1 MDMQMQRWRHLEKMI
16 RECDD
21 SIFVLVLTYGQ
32 RSTSECGIIL
42 FSIFDGVGL
51 ESYHISISCGV
62 AS

>member
-32 RSTSECGIIL
+32 RSTSECGII
-42 FSIFDGVGL
+42 F
-51 ESYHISISCGV
+51 
-62 AS
+62 